1 MQFLMCLL
9 LLSEILPHTGNFFLM
24 QSPHLL
30 CFFQLPQWG
39 PPGWTETNRSSV
51 GGLQALSMWG
61 ELVRMSCP
69 HAVLAKVF
77 SWLSLF
83 SFKIDQKPYLCAR
96 LNSSLHTQNQRSHAF
111 CQHPCIGGRLPCLL
125 PIRAKPQTLRL
136 LTGKWRGFYWT
147 MYWER
152 KVSRGYITDS
162 FYVLLRGWILFFSQF
177 NLYICRDASLQQK
190 YVFS

>member
-39 PPGWTETNRSSV
+39 PPGWTETNQSSD

-83 SFKIDQKPYLCAR
+83 SFKITKNWHNCGHVLGFQIKLIQAI
-96 LNSSLHTQNQRSHAF
+96 SLLGELSGTQLHS
-111 CQHPCIGGRLPCLL
+111 GLL
-125 PIRAKPQTLRL
+125 PQESYGHQPLLCEPCNTRTHFLHPLTL
-136 LTGKWRGFYWT
+136 F
-147 MYWER
+147 WEPH
-152 KVSRGYITDS
+152 G
-162 FYVLLRGWILFFSQF
+162 F
-177 NLYICRDASLQQK
+177 NLHYGL
-190 YVFS
+190 FSIPGTWKFLYHPF